1 MNGKCLPH
9 EAHACL
15 ECTPWPWCD
24 ERTLIEDHTHNF
36 IFSIQVLWRWNGGLI
51 NSSYSRLAWLT
62 EARVYR
68 NERGCGCQKGAQI
81 VFVLSNL
88 WRDQANQRQ
97 MDTKGNG
104 KKWIILH
111 HLQSHTDK
119 NPAAHTHW
127 SSNLDHHHF
136 QNWATCSEVA
146 GRRRRRKSL
155 NQTKSKL
162 IANKQTEQ
170 KKTSIR
176 NGKLLEVCP
185 FFLTGHLFLGEKGLP
200 FTSQNNST
208 RKRKRCRVGHA
219 CINQNDRFPKCP
231 QANLTYTRKHL
242 HLIITMINKQTI
254 FFIEST
260 NQRAMRRRRRRR
272 GEEDYIWNCLLV
284 FG

>member
-1 MNGKCLPH
+1 MNKFKPEIEEWTVNVCPTKPMHAWNALRDRDVN
-9 EAHACL
+9 AHWSKI
-15 ECTPWPWCD
+15 T
-24 ERTLIEDHTHNF
+24 HTHNF

-185 FFLTGHLFLGEKGLP
+185 FFWPVTYSWEKKGYLSHHK
-200 FTSQNNST
+200 TTRQEKENDAALAMHASTKTIVSQS
-208 RKRKRCRVGHA
+208 VH
-219 CINQNDRFPKCP
+219 
-231 QANLTYTRKHL
+231 
-242 HLIITMINKQTI
+242 KQTLPI
-254 FFIEST
+254 LESICT
-260 NQRAMRRRRRRR
+260 
-272 GEEDYIWNCLLV
+272 
-284 FG
+284 